1 MAEHRLR
8 IFPSLYSAI
17 TSGAFW
23 TYIKK
28 LFYVKS
34 LEKNLSLRTGNIGL
48 QKCMIYFYA
57 KLQKGVQI
65 SIQKQELRAADDN

>member
-8 IFPSLYSAI
+8 IFPKSMFCHYKWRILDVY
-17 TSGAFW
+17 
-23 TYIKK
+23 KK